1 MQIVNPIYDVA
12 FKFLMSSDKTAK
24 ILLSALL
31 KRKVV
36 SLTDRSQE
44 RVTTAGVRGRDLTT
58 YRMDYAASLRTDD
71 GKEETVCVEL
81 QKVWL
86 ETELMRFRGYL
97 AGRYAD
103 EDNVESGG
111 APMHIV
117 AIYLLGHTIGET
129 DEPIVY
135 CLGGRMTDFD
145 GNPVAGGEG
154 KFVRSLTHDVIIVQI
169 PRLPRRPRNATEKI
183 LSIFDQRFKTRDRHT
198 LDMPDGDDD
207 DNPEFKALTRRLS
220 EALAS
225 DDVLNTMRVEDEF
238 LKEIDLREAAARREI
253 ERRDKIIEDKE
264 RAIEDREKTIQ
275 DRNRTIKNAIVAMSQ
290 NGMSDEEI
298 AASLGVTPEA
308 VRQARQRK

>member
-12 FKFLMSSDKTAK
+12 FKFLMSSDKSAK

-31 KRKVV
+31 RRKVV

-44 RVTTAGVRGRDLTT
+44 GVTTVSVRGRDLTT
-58 YRMDYAASLRTDD
+58 YRMDYVASLLTDE

-103 EDNVESGG
+103 EDNVERDGT
-111 APMHIV
+111 PMHIV
-117 AIYLLGHTIGET
+117 AIYLLGHTICET
-129 DEPIVY
+129 NEPIVY

-145 GNPVAGGEG
+145 GNLVAGGDG

-169 PRLPRRPRNATEKI
+169 PRLPQRPRNATEKI
-183 LSIFDQRFKTRDRHT
+183 LSIFDQRFKTQNRHL
-198 LDMPDGDDD
+198 LDMPDTDDE
-207 DNPEFKALTRRLS
+207 NPELRTLTRRLS
-220 EALAS
+220 EALES

-238 LKEIDLREAAARREI
+238 LKEIDIREAIAKREI
-253 ERRDKIIEDKE
+253 EKRDKIIEDRE
-264 RAIEDREKTIQ
+264 RAIEDRDKTI
-275 DRNRTIKNAIVAMSQ
+275 RNAIVAMSQ
-290 NGMSDEEI
+290 SGMSDTEI
-298 AASLGVTPEA
+298 AASLGITLES
-308 VRQARQRK
+308 VRQARLRR

>member
-12 FKFLMSSDKTAK
+12 FKFLMSSDKAAK

-31 KRKVV
+31 RRRVV

-44 RVTTAGVRGRDLTT
+44 GVTTASVRGRDLAT
-58 YRMDYAASLRTDD
+58 YRMDYVASLRTND
-71 GKEETVCVEL
+71 GREETVCIEL

-103 EDNVESGG
+103 EDNVEGDG
-111 APMHIV
+111 TPMHIV

-129 DEPIVY
+129 AEPIVY

-145 GNPVAGGEG
+145 GNPVAEADG

-169 PRLPRRPRNATEKI
+169 PRLPERPRNATERL
-183 LSIFDQRFKTRDRHT
+183 LSIFDQRFRTPDSHV
-198 LDMPDGDDD
+198 LDVPDADDGT
-207 DNPEFKALTRRLS
+207 ELGALTRRLS

-225 DDVLNTMRVEDEF
+225 DDVRNTMRVEDEF
-238 LKEIDLREAAARREI
+238 LKEIDIRETAARREI
-253 ERRDKIIEDKE
+253 EKRDRIIEE
-264 RAIEDREKTIQ
+264 REKTI
-275 DRNRTIKNAIVAMSQ
+275 RNAIAAMSQ
-290 NGMSDEEI
+290 AGMSDTEI
-298 AASLGVTPEA
+298 AATLGITPES
-308 VRQARQRK
+308 VRQARL